1 MTQGDLTQAV
11 AGAPVALFE
20 LAVNRAATTLLG
32 LGLLGSAMPGP
43 RSQQAQAA
51 LQEWHARTRFARRVP
66 LPEVVRCLDE
76 RPAQGH
82 WHWVGGQEGGW
93 VQGRAAFP

>member
-1 MTQGDLTQAV
+1 MTQGGPTRTG
-11 AGAPVALFE
+11 AGAPSALFE

-32 LGLLGSAMPGP
+32 LGLLGAASPGL
-43 RSQQAQAA
+43 RSRQAQAA

-66 LPEVVRCLDE
+66 LSEVVRCLDD

-82 WHWVGGQEGGW
+82 WHWAGGQEGGW
-93 VQGRAAFP
+93 VEGRAAFP